1 MAEAGSEGGLGGR
14 WVVFLSP
21 VVWLLLVAL
30 AAGTWMWAG
39 SFLRAAEKEGM
50 IQRTQVAADFI
61 RSYMTGIAAR
71 QRQDA
76 SKALADRTVSADRLE
91 IFGGGLGYTSMIV
104 LDRQGR
110 ALAIWPPR
118 PELLGQ
124 DLTGSQP
131 HVRVALLQD
140 RIAVSNVFTSAVVP
154 NQSLTAIAVPF
165 ATPQGQRIFSG
176 GFIVADSPLGNYL
189 REAIAPPGGYAY
201 LVDRFGDVVATTRNP
216 GAQVISLSRFAPQ
229 LAAAL
234 RQGSS
239 GDYQRAGQEWH
250 YTSASVWPD
259 SWRLV
264 IVAPHQRLYAEPDEE
279 HRRFGVVLLVSAL
292 CGLVAAAALTYIAHR
307 RWQGQQQL
315 LRQDAQLRAF
325 HAELELFAASISHDL
340 RTPLTAMST
349 SAEVLAEHY
358 PGQMSTEEALVFVR
372 KIRSS
377 ATRMGD
383 LITALLAFSQLQR
396 GQIDRQPVDL
406 ATLTDQVWAK
416 LARNRGERD
425 IRFERA
431 DLPPCQGDSELLRQ
445 ALATLLDNAIEST
458 RDRPTARIG
467 VGYEAGPEGF
477 ITYRIHDDGT
487 GLDADQ
493 LKEVFTPFQRLRRT
507 GTYQS
512 VGMGLSLVQR
522 IITRH
527 RGRIWVESTPDGG
540 TTFFFTLPTA

>member
-1 MAEAGSEGGLGGR
+1 MVEADSESRLGGR
-14 WVVFLSP
+14 WTVFLSP
-21 VVWLLLVAL
+21 VVWLLLMAL
-30 AAGTWMWAG
+30 AAGTWVWAG
-39 SFLRAAEKEGM
+39 SFLRTVEKEGM
-50 IQRTQVAADFI
+50 VQRTQVAADFI
-61 RSYMTGIAAR
+61 RSYMTGIATR

-76 SKALADRTVSADRLE
+76 SKSLADRTVGAGRLE
-91 IFGGGLGYTSMIV
+91 MFGAGLGYTSMIV
-104 LDRQGR
+104 LDHRGR

-118 PELLGQ
+118 PELIGQ

-131 HVRVALLQD
+131 HVRLALQED
-140 RIAVSNVFTSAVVP
+140 RMVVSNVFTSAVVP
-154 NQSLTAIAVPF
+154 NQSLIAIAVPF
-165 ATPQGQRIFSG
+165 STPHGQRIFSG
-176 GFIVADSPLGNYL
+176 GFIVAESPLGNYL

-201 LVDRFGDVVATTRNP
+201 LIDRFGDVVATTRNP

-234 RQGSS
+234 RRGPE
-239 GDYQRAGQEWH
+239 GDYHRAGQDWH
-250 YTSASVWPD
+250 YTSAQVWPD

-264 IVAPHQRLYAEPDEE
+264 VVAPHRRLYAEPDEE
-279 HRRFGVVLLVSAL
+279 HRRFGIVLLVSGL
-292 CGLVAAAALTYIAHR
+292 CGLAAAATITYIAHR

-315 LRQDAQLRAF
+315 LRQDARLRAF

-349 SAEVLAEHY
+349 SAEVLSEHY
-358 PGQMSTEEALVFVR
+358 PGQMSTEEALVFVQ

-377 ATRMGD
+377 AARMGD

-396 GQIDRQPVDL
+396 DQIDLQRVDL
-406 ATLTDQVWAK
+406 AALTDQVWEG
-416 LARNRGERD
+416 LARHRDERD

-431 DLPPCQGDSELLRQ
+431 DLPPCRGDSELLRQ

-458 RDRPTARIG
+458 RDRPTARIE
-467 VGYEAGPEGF
+467 VGYQAGPEGF
-477 ITYRIHDDGT
+477 VTYRIHDDGT

-522 IITRH
+522 IVTRH
-527 RGRIWVESTPDGG
+527 RGRIWVESSPEGG